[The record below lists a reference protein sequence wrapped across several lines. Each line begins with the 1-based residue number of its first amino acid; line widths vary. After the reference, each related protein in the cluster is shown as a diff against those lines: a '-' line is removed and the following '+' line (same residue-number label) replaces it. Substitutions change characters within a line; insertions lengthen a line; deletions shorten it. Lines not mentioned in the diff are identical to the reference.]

1 MIRVPLY
8 RADGS
13 EAEPIAFDEA
23 RLGGVVRYE
32 LLRQAVAVYEA
43 RRRVGSVRTRSRAE
57 VAGSGRKLYRQK
69 GTGLARAGSRLV
81 PHRRGGGMAFA
92 LRNRVVTRDLPRKA
106 RRAALHSALLA
117 RLQDA
122 EVAVVEMPALEAPR
136 TRAVAEVLDRVL
148 PDHPSCLLV
157 IRPGQDIVYRSARN
171 LARVEV
177 CRVCDLN
184 ALVVLRPNRVLFTRE
199 AMDAF
204 LEALP

>member
-1 MIRVPLY
+1 MIRVPVY
-8 RADGS
+8 RADGA

-69 GTGLARAGSRLV
+69 GTGLARAGSRV
-81 PHRRGGGMAFA
+81 VAHRRGGGMAFA

-122 EVAVVEMPALEAPR
+122 EVAVVEMPALQAPR

-148 PDHPSCLLV
+148 PDGQTCLLV
-157 IRPGQDIVYRSARN
+157 IRPGQEIVYRSARN